1 MVYGVYLYNIGVKQR
16 CIVLLYKLGVIVS
29 WTTLIKIYK
38 ELEGISR
45 VYDFTFDN
53 FNKVTQAL
61 QAGGRT

>member
-1 MVYGVYLYNIGVKQR
+1 MGVKWR
-16 CIVLLYKLGVIVS
+16 CIILLYKLGVIVF
-29 WTTLIKIYK
+29 WTTFIKIYK

-61 QAGGRT
+61 